1 MRLMRSSEIN
11 GILGVSIGI
20 AHVECDLAAC
30 KTLAS
35 EQQSKQ
41 GQNESS
47 STRFI
52 AFELV
57 RPVAFL
63 LLTAIPLFC
72 APIA

>member
-11 GILGVSIGI
+11 GILGVSI
-20 AHVECDLAAC
+20 ASSDLAAC

-35 EQQSKQ
+35 EQQGTQ

-63 LLTAIPLFC
+63 LLTAIPLFS